1 MKQVANGFDYKVG
14 TFDKYDINGYRFRT
28 HGNEERRDVLKS
40 RNTGVSAIC
49 NGVEYYGRLD
59 EIYELHYF
67 GANPPKVVVFKCHWF
82 DPEKVRRRDDIGQVK
97 IRQDSKLECEDVY
110 IVAQQATQVF
120 LSQVRMPKV
129 VP

>member
-14 TFDKYDINGYRFRT
+14 TFHKYDINGYRFRT

-40 RNTGVSAIC
+40 RNMGVSAIC

-67 GANPPKVVVFKCHWF
+67 GENPPKVIVFKCHWF
-82 DPEKVRRRDDIGQVK
+82 DLGCHWLGK
-97 IRQDSKLECEDVY
+97 SKFDKT
-110 IVAQQATQVF
+110 AN
-120 LSQVRMPKV
+120 
-129 VP
+129 

>member
-49 NGVEYYGRLD
+49 NGVEYYGRVD
-59 EIYELHYF
+59 EIYELHYY
-67 GANPPKVVVFKCHWF
+67 GVANNIEFHNKAERVFAELWVIIKFPSDTASPPSCS
-82 DPEKVRRRDDIGQVK
+82 
-97 IRQDSKLECEDVY
+97 SK
-110 IVAQQATQVF
+110 T
-120 LSQVRMPKV
+120 SSR
-129 VP
+129 